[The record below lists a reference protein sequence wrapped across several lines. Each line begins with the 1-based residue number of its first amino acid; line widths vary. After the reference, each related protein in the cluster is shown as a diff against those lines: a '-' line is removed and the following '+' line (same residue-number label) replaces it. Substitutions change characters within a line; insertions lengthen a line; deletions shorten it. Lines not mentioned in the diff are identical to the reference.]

1 MSKISYN
8 QLAEVIC
15 RSISNRLRERWEEHP
30 GQKMTERETPPSVT
44 LKVYKQVK
52 LTNETKKNGMV
63 YPLFVDST
71 TGWRIGKWYNAGI
84 GDYEIEI
91 DDETNE
97 PTGKIRVK
105 SKLGGLSF
113 RPGLHFG
120 SVPFA
125 PHIYTK
131 KDNFSDEQK
140 PENLDSQ
147 GKLRK
152 DYNYSKTRMQKKN
165 VVWAECEI
173 SFDKDYN
180 DEARKNGTYTRKD
193 GTVVNNPRNS
203 YLKKIP
209 VDGAYEFRTNTNA
222 PDWATWYIAGA
233 FKINRLLSDDEV
245 KELCAQ
251 HNVVSLERDGILD
264 LSSYNL

>member
-1 MSKISYN
+1 MRKISYN
-8 QLAEVIC
+8 QLAEAIC
-15 RSISNRLRERWEEHP
+15 QSISSLLCERWEERP

-131 KDNFSDEQK
+131 KDNFSDERK

-147 GKLRK
+147 GTLRK
-152 DYNYSKTRMQKKN
+152 D
-165 VVWAECEI
+165 
-173 SFDKDYN
+173 
-180 DEARKNGTYTRKD
+180 
-193 GTVVNNPRNS
+193 
-203 YLKKIP
+203 
-209 VDGAYEFRTNTNA
+209 
-222 PDWATWYIAGA
+222 
-233 FKINRLLSDDEV
+233 
-245 KELCAQ
+245 
-251 HNVVSLERDGILD
+251 
-264 LSSYNL
+264 